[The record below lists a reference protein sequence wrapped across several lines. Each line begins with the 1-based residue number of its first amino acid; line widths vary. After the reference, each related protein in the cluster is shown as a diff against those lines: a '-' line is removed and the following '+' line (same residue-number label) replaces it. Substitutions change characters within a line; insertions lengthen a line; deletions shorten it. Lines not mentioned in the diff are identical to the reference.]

1 MKQKPCMRSTEHYKG
16 SMENEIA
23 NHKTWQPTIAACLKN
38 KNLRFPSKIATMLT
52 IKHGNDC
59 VNVYFITINAIQ
71 TFSVTTW
78 HDHHDKAFQRG
89 MVTCSLSLKHTGE
102 VLLRKINTTAL
113 SYCMK
118 LSTVTK
124 SNSCKFSKPLKNWSI
139 DDHANG
145 CLWTVQ
151 RVISN

>member
-1 MKQKPCMRSTEHYKG
+1 MKQKPCMRSTEHHKG

-102 VLLRKINTTAL
+102 VLIRKIRKLLHSLIAL
-113 SYCMK
+113 NYLLLQK
-118 LSTVTK
+118 VT
-124 SNSCKFSKPLKNWSI
+124 
-139 DDHANG
+139 HANF
-145 CLWTVQ
+145 LNRWRIESLMIMPTDVYELFN
-151 RVISN
+151 V